1 MANPRPLDF
10 TDDPHISP
18 RSVMRILEDFL
29 PFAVDAFTRRREL
42 FDQSAY
48 EPGLCETN
56 FAVILAEIATGDS
69 YREKTHSR
77 SELIQLIQEAL
88 ARTARCPWREV
99 QPLAWSYVAYA
110 LVHVGDRLERSLYDD
125 LRTKVANWADV
136 LLDYDFPT
144 GLYRDT
150 KAEETCW
157 TVGPLV
163 GAQALW
169 PGDPRCAAWQEKAN
183 GFYLNSYNREEDL
196 WEEAVVEGL
205 PVRDRVS
212 TANVFLDFTTE
223 NHGAF
228 HPAYQAC
235 INNYAI
241 PYIIYKKSLGRVP
254 DTLVWNWK
262 GLHSVM
268 SRLYAADGRILYPTG
283 NDYYPYSHCEQAHYL
298 AIVTDALRDPLGL
311 WALKK
316 ALRNVHELQQAHGG
330 RVVDTYLNGD
340 HHIYWEF
347 HFTSFVAFAHALA
360 PYEGIEVLDDRQAL
374 DDAGGPWVSPYAGIL
389 VHKGRKLHAG
399 FGLKGLVGRK
409 LGTGFVVP
417 QGTRVWT
424 DYFCSVPQLAPTIRD
439 ASGEEAAL
447 DLKAH
452 AIGSNTDE
460 AWALGAWA
468 DRDLRLRRTMAY
480 LAHEEGVLH
489 VEHALFVG
497 KVGHGSA
504 EPEVPIRPRP
514 ECPGLIGVRPD
525 RVRLEVQGGLLSR
538 GIADGGRELRHRT
551 EIVRPDTCALRN
563 HEPCAQLPAH
573 KPFQAEPGVE
583 LPSLV
588 DEDACVG
595 GDPGSARIIQCL
607 PVIED
612 LYPLIRRQGVGKGH
626 ERGEVELPVDVVVS
640 VQIRVDHPTA
650 VGLLQFVN
658 VPQGLLQRPE
668 AKGIPQRIGDDREVV
683 GLLAMGVWVVVIP
696 GRIEDPAIGGVQP
709 GHNTVEALPV
719 PDEGVGDAAQR
730 LLIDDIGYC
739 VVVDAGL
746 VGRMEGPVILR
757 REVQEDVRRGDAVTH
772 RQSLDDRL
780 FPQVLLSIV

>member
-330 RVVDTYLNGD
+330 QMVDTYLNGD

-347 HFTSFVAFAHALA
+347 HFASFVAFAHALA
-360 PYEGIEVLDDRQAL
+360 PYDGIRVYDDGEAL
-374 DDAGGPWVSPYAGIL
+374 DDAGGPWVSPYANIL

-399 FGLKGLVGRK
+399 FGLKGLVGQQP
-409 LGTGFVVP
+409 GTGFVVP

-424 DYFCSVPQLAPTIRD
+424 DYFCSQPQLAPTIRE
-439 ASGEEAAL
+439 ASGEEAKL
-447 DLKAH
+447 ELRDH
-452 AIGSNTDE
+452 VIGSNQEE
-460 AWALGAWA
+460 AWVLGAWA
-468 DRDLRLRRTMAY
+468 DRELRLRRTMAY

-489 VEHALFVG
+489 VERVMRYGEQVSIFGTDMQLTRTKAEGDEFAPWSVETLNYRLANESLYFRPIRVQHDGGDQVVEDEAMEWSATGDWVLLDGRLGIVRLWGDGDWRFDYRFETDPMREGHYWKHETWALNITLQGSTPPPRGYGLMGGHAVLFVPAENAPQVAAIAQERRA
-497 KVGHGSA
+497 KIEEQHGDFSFT
-504 EPEVPIRPRP
+504 
-514 ECPGLIGVRPD
+514 
-525 RVRLEVQGGLLSR
+525 S
-538 GIADGGRELRHRT
+538 
-551 EIVRPDTCALRN
+551 
-563 HEPCAQLPAH
+563 
-573 KPFQAEPGVE
+573 
-583 LPSLV
+583 SLNGWH
-588 DEDACVG
+588 A
-595 GDPGSARIIQCL
+595 SH
-607 PVIED
+607 
-612 LYPLIRRQGVGKGH
+612 LIRLGH
-626 ERGEVELPVDVVVS
+626 
-640 VQIRVDHPTA
+640 
-650 VGLLQFVN
+650 LLGF
-658 VPQGLLQRPE
+658 E
-668 AKGIPQRIGDDREVV
+668 
-683 GLLAMGVWVVVIP
+683 
-696 GRIEDPAIGGVQP
+696 
-709 GHNTVEALPV
+709 
-719 PDEGVGDAAQR
+719 
-730 LLIDDIGYC
+730 
-739 VVVDAGL
+739 
-746 VGRMEGPVILR
+746 
-757 REVQEDVRRGDAVTH
+757 
-772 RQSLDDRL
+772 
-780 FPQVLLSIV
+780 